1 MNSQSEASEVAVLTE
16 RLAEA
21 RLRLRDIAMGCEVA
35 MQPINGVPK
44 HLRKFFEE
52 IQRVARTPL

>member
-1 MNSQSEASEVAVLTE
+1 VLTE